1 MILGQARAEE
11 KHQEANRGKKIWSID
26 GRLGNDRWSKC
37 SCIFDGRSNDWRYF
51 RTNPQ
56 NFLSIYIRFPHES
69 KSWKFDYSNFN
80 VGHQWLLKTFG
91 VKPKSSWSVDPFGH
105 GGTFPYVLKA
115 SGVDKG
121 MVIMR
126 IHYAWKEYFALE
138 QSGDFMWQQRWDQSP
153 GGRKDESQ
161 KSGKHSILC
170 HNFPYDIYSVKGSCG
185 PSADVCVQ
193 FNFGVLGKFE
203 FLLKL

>member
-1 MILGQARAEE
+1 MFVNKRPIL
-11 KHQEANRGKKIWSID
+11 N
-26 GRLGNDRWSKC
+26 
-37 SCIFDGRSNDWRYF
+37 FD
-51 RTNPQ
+51 
-56 NFLSIYIRFPHES
+56 L
-69 KSWKFDYSNFN
+69 
-80 VGHQWLLKTFG
+80 GHQWLLKTFG

-126 IHYAWKEYFALE
+126 IHYAWKEFFARE
-138 QSGDFMWQQRWDQSP
+138 QSGDFMWQQKWDQSI
-153 GGRKDESQ
+153 GGGNDDSRRKP
-161 KSGKHSILC
+161 GKHSILC

-193 FNFGVLGKFE
+193 FNFGVLGNVF
-203 FLLKL
+203 

>member
-1 MILGQARAEE
+1 M
-11 KHQEANRGKKIWSID
+11 
-26 GRLGNDRWSKC
+26 
-37 SCIFDGRSNDWRYF
+37 F
-51 RTNPQ
+51 
-56 NFLSIYIRFPHES
+56 
-69 KSWKFDYSNFN
+69 KSQSQSRKFDCSYFN

-203 FLLKL
+203 FLLKLLH

>member
-1 MILGQARAEE
+1 M
-11 KHQEANRGKKIWSID
+11 
-26 GRLGNDRWSKC
+26 
-37 SCIFDGRSNDWRYF
+37 
-51 RTNPQ
+51 
-56 NFLSIYIRFPHES
+56 
-69 KSWKFDYSNFN
+69 
-80 VGHQWLLKTFG
+80 
-91 VKPKSSWSVDPFGH
+91 KPKSSWSVDPFGH

>member
-1 MILGQARAEE
+1 MLKNGNFKFITTKLSIVTSMI
-11 KHQEANRGKKIWSID
+11 
-26 GRLGNDRWSKC
+26 
-37 SCIFDGRSNDWRYF
+37 
-51 RTNPQ
+51 
-56 NFLSIYIRFPHES
+56 FLSL
-69 KSWKFDYSNFN
+69 
-80 VGHQWLLKTFG
+80 GHQWLLKTFG
-91 VKPKSSWSVDPFGH
+91 IKPKSSWSVDPFGH

-126 IHYAWKEYFALE
+126 IHYAWKEFFARE
-138 QSGDFMWQQRWDQSP
+138 QSGDFMWQQKWDQSP
-153 GGRKDESQ
+153 GGGTDESRR

-193 FNFGVLGKFE
+193 FNFGVLGNKGLSSKRQFC
-203 FLLKL
+203 